1 MNYEERRAFVAEYL
15 AAEREASELQA
26 YKNRYD
32 SFRGFISQAE
42 CIRIEK
48 SRERSNGKT
57 AKYFLIVKK
66 PSQPILVVKLPL
78 YGAKPGA
85 GDVLY
90 WTQPKEYSDE
100 VSLLAIK
107 KPDGTVLVIKDK
119 FRNDEGKQC
128 PTMFFVDEKLNYMSV
143 QVRIEQLRHY
153 LWPHKNAFEAALEEK
168 ALASEIKLKVRQT
181 KKVKATSL

>member
-42 CIRIEK
+42 CVRIEK
-48 SRERSNGKT
+48 SREPSDGKT
-57 AKYFLIVKK
+57 AKYFFIVKK

-78 YGAKPGA
+78 YGAKPEA

-90 WTQPKEYSDE
+90 WSQPKEHSDE

-107 KPDGTVLVIKDK
+107 KPDGAALVLKDK
-119 FRNDEGKQC
+119 FKNAEGRQC
-128 PTMFFVDEKLNYMSV
+128 PTMFFVEPQRNYMSV
-143 QVRIEQLRHY
+143 QVKLDQIREY
-153 LWPHKNAFEAALEEK
+153 LLLKQASFDAALEEQE
-168 ALASEIKLKVRQT
+168 LAQGIGLKTGAV
-181 KKVKATSL
+181 KKVKTKSI

>member
-26 YKNRYD
+26 YKSRYD

-42 CIRIEK
+42 CVRIEK
-48 SRERSNGKT
+48 SREPSNGKT
-57 AKYFLIVKK
+57 AKYFFIVKK

-78 YGAKPGA
+78 YGVKPEA

-90 WTQPKEYSDE
+90 WTQPKEHSDE

-107 KPDGTVLVIKDK
+107 KPDGTVLVLKDK
-119 FRNDEGKQC
+119 FKNAEGRQC
-128 PTMFFVDEKLNYMSV
+128 LTLFFVEPQRNYMSV
-143 QVRIEQLRHY
+143 QVRLDQIREY
-153 LWPHKNAFEAALEEK
+153 LLLKQASFDAALEEK
-168 ALASEIKLKVRQT
+168 TLASEIKLKVRQT
-181 KKVKATSL
+181 KKVKARSL